1 MAYATTKWDA
11 IGTYETGRGTIVEQQ
26 RTLFDGIAANDNG
39 EWMDTLGWD
48 SFNCSAVITSTQTV
62 NLMGSNAAA
71 KPADSSHGSAITT
84 ALTATGY
91 FSIARHQI
99 PRWLKVYTSSTSG
112 GSSVVTAKVHRFAG
126 DRLP

>member
-11 IGTYETGRGTIVEQQ
+11 IGVYETGRGTVVEDQ
-26 RTLFDGIAANDNG
+26 RTLYDGEDGNDDG

-62 NLMGSNAAA
+62 NLRGSNAAT
-71 KPADSSHGSAITT
+71 KPADNTHGSAITT

-91 FSIARHQI
+91 FSIDRHQI
-99 PRWLKVYTSSTSG
+99 PRWLKVYTSATSG
-112 GSSVVTAKVHRFAG
+112 GSSVVTAKVHRFAA